1 MSLQKMR
8 QELISYKTGSFLKAE
23 FGENAFD
30 AAEQGEMEKMKI
42 RIGLFGFTGSGKSS
56 FVNSVS
62 KSLLDDNHGR
72 AVVQS
77 TGAEGTII
85 LEEFFYEYK
94 FRMIDTRGFMDL
106 ERCEESEL
114 FRILYG
120 QLEDGENIVREGEV
134 ISTNKMKKTPLCSQL
149 HVVMWFVK
157 STDPRLTQQ
166 IYNAKNA
173 FVRSHLFD
181 LGVTIIPV
189 VTFAD
194 CITKS
199 RDLVK
204 THAMNTGDGRQQPHF
219 ITNFLPELST
229 DYDESNQRA
238 VLQLVKKAIQLGE
251 ESLRARQMKRFVF

>member
-120 QLEDGENIVREGEV
+120 QLEDGENIVR
-134 ISTNKMKKTPLCSQL
+134 
-149 HVVMWFVK
+149 
-157 STDPRLTQQ
+157 
-166 IYNAKNA
+166 
-173 FVRSHLFD
+173 
-181 LGVTIIPV
+181 GVTIIPV